1 MLKRCYYRGEGTIWY
16 PMRGEAMRFPA
27 TGSWA
32 ATTQSAEDTQA
43 LMAATEHMTFAA
55 DGFNTMWQH
64 WQPAERNVSEGS
76 KCSFM
81 GYLCITV
88 TYLASYYSVKVWTPW
103 SIFLLL

>member
-1 MLKRCYYRGEGTIWY
+1 M
-16 PMRGEAMRFPA
+16 
-27 TGSWA
+27 
-32 ATTQSAEDTQA
+32 AE
-43 LMAATEHMTFAA
+43 TEHMTFAA

-88 TYLASYYSVKVWTPW
+88 TYLAS
-103 SIFLLL
+103 